1 VSIAIQSVIA
11 VLAVLLPVAGLAQT
25 TPSKPAESVRI
36 SGRVV
41 FPDGNPVSVYVAIAR
56 IDGAFLTHGRSV
68 ITDVHGIFSLVVEP
82 GYQYRIHLRGYG
94 IKNQKTAD
102 TTSGKD
108 LDVGDLVFEKC
119 AIVGPL
125 MGKPPTAHDLVGDLK
140 PDQIIIEPR
149 NDWWSAKMDLPE
161 STYTESV
168 GPGRDV
174 DLPPCWT
181 APSLENRKYWEPWPM
196 IMLDR
201 AVSIESFV
209 GGKVKTIRVRHY
221 DPKLTAL
228 QIRDEIRKV
237 WLGLFTEAYSSIIW
251 SEMNR
256 WNIKASVECEDG
268 KRTWILTDGIHVQVQ
283 DRDGKYWF
291 IRL

>member
-1 VSIAIQSVIA
+1 MNVVVQAGLAII
-11 VLAVLLPVAGLAQT
+11 AVLLPVAGLAQS
-25 TPSKPAESVRI
+25 TPDKPAESVRI
-36 SGRVV
+36 TGRVV
-41 FPDGNPVSVYVAIAR
+41 FPDGNPVSVPVTIAR
-56 IDGAFLTHGRSV
+56 IEGGFLTHGSSV
-68 ITDVHGIFSLVVEP
+68 ITDVDGVFSLVVEP

-94 IKNQKTAD
+94 IKNQRTAD

-125 MGKPPTAHDLVGDLK
+125 MGKPSTAHDLVGDLK
-140 PDQIIIEPR
+140 LDQIIIDPQNE
-149 NDWWSAKMDLPE
+149 WWSAKMDLPE

-168 GPGRDV
+168 GPGKDV

-201 AVSIESFV
+201 PVSIESFV
-209 GGKVKTIRVRHY
+209 GGTAKAIRVQQY
-221 DPKLTAL
+221 DPALTPS
-228 QIRDEIRKV
+228 QIRDEVRKV
-237 WLGLFTEAYSSIIW
+237 WLGLFTEAYSSIMW

-256 WNIKASVECEDG
+256 WNIKASVELEDG
-268 KRTWILTDGIHVQVQ
+268 GHTWIMMDGFHVQVQ
-283 DRDGKYWF
+283 DREGKYWF